1 VSQKVGYD
9 GGVASDPR
17 AELTPEAWV
26 EIDRLLDLGPGVRL
40 DEEAWVRLKELLR
53 QRYQGFSDRRVEAE
67 HLNLV
72 MDWLLYHGPA
82 LIMASGVE
90 LSEREKMELGRLE
103 RYLNATE

>member
-1 VSQKVGYD
+1 VVR
-9 GGVASDPR
+9 DPR
-17 AELTPEAWV
+17 AELTPEAWTA
-26 EIDRLLDLGPGVRL
+26 IARLLDMGPGVRL
-40 DEEAWVRLKELLR
+40 DEEAWGTLKALLR
-53 QRYQGFSDRRVEAE
+53 QRYQGFADLRQEAE

-90 LSEREKMELGRLE
+90 LSERERMELGRLE